1 MIMKITQIKGYDE
14 YGYEVMNFPL
24 LTMDEATANLME
36 WGKAIYDMGFSAYE
50 AAEALRNISNL
61 LSRADWGEGEITA
74 IKDKLCDLE
83 CKIDSQD
90 SVLSNRI
97 DVAEIEI
104 DELRSALDAKTE
116 IPNQKVDLEIFSQIE
131 QNPFLPGFVDLDSE
145 RPLWDFTV
153 DF

>member
-1 MIMKITQIKGYDE
+1 MKIAQIKGYDE

-24 LTMDEATANLME
+24 PTMDEATANLME
-36 WGKAIYDMGFSAYE
+36 WGKAICDMGFSAYE

-83 CKIDSQD
+83 YKIDSQD

-116 IPNQKVDLEIFSQIE
+116 TPNQKGDLEIFSQIE
-131 QNPFLPGFVDLDSE
+131 QNPFLQDFVDLDSE
-145 RPLWDFTV
+145 RPFWDFTV